1 MKLFLLILVLF
12 LYSKNSY
19 AYLDFGFVTIII
31 QSIVAFAIG
40 FLVRI
45 HFYYKEIKKFFLKIS
60 TKYFKKN
67 NNK

>member
-1 MKLFLLILVLF
+1 MKFLLFILILL

-40 FLVRI
+40 FLVTI
-45 HFYYKEIKKFFLKIS
+45 HFYYKEIKKFFLKIFI
-60 TKYFKKN
+60 KYFKKN